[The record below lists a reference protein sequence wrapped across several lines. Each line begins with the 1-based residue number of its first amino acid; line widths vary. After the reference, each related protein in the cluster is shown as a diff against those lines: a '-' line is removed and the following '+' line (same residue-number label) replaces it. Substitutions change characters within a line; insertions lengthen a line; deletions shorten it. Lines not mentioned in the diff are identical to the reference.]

1 MNTHNYKEGVIMK
14 RFKVSPGGNFQSIT
28 AAVLAAEDED
38 RISVDDNYDIEDIDV
53 EDGFSDKL
61 DEVADT
67 VEDIQN
73 TVDNDEVKE
82 TDVDIDI
89 DNNISHHYIAECD
102 KCKGIFISA
111 TVQSDQMV
119 ESVTGEC
126 PLCGEETEQYL
137 KWVVTP
143 VTDA

>member
-1 MNTHNYKEGVIMK
+1 MK
-14 RFKVSPGGNFQSIT
+14 RFTVSPRKKFQTVS
-28 AAVLAAEDED
+28 AAVLSEDETNEV
-38 RISVDDNYDIEDIDV
+38 IVDDEYDARDFDV
-53 EDGFSDKL
+53 NDGFSDKL

-73 TVDNDEVKE
+73 TVDSDEIKE
-82 TDVDIDI
+82 TEVEIDI
-89 DNNISHHYIAECD
+89 DNNISYHYIAECD

-111 TVQSDQMV
+111 TVESDQEV
-119 ESVTGEC
+119 EFVTGEC

-143 VTDA
+143 VSEIDE

>member
-1 MNTHNYKEGVIMK
+1 MK
-14 RFKVSPGGNFQSIT
+14 RFKVSPRTVSRPVK
-28 AAVLAAEDED
+28 AAVEDEEVF
-38 RISVDDNYDIEDIDV
+38 VDDNYDIQDLDV

-73 TVDNDEVKE
+73 TVDSDEVKE

-89 DNNISHHYIAECD
+89 DNNISYHYVAECD

-111 TVQSDQMV
+111 TVQSDQEV
-119 ESVTGEC
+119 ESVSGEC

-143 VTDA
+143 VTDI